1 MSTALVACALG
12 GPPSTR
18 VIHDKE
24 TVCATASTAGAEPLT
39 LTLHAYPGGR
49 VAEALAQK
57 QQGDLLLLS
66 GDLVLDEDGN
76 LPVLWARTLS
86 PSSPEIF
93 VNEAVIVGRLAG
105 EAKPSPSGKSAAR
118 SLAVNR
124 YAAGQEVTDWFKV
137 RGFGSCMERLLEAP
151 KGALVQITGVLE
163 QRLNKEGSPYMEVK
177 ARTVR
182 IHSKGGGS
190 RGNHA
195 AGTEAAGYDQADFQG
210 GQQPL
215 PTDWS

>member
-1 MSTALVACALG
+1 MSTAIVACALG

-24 TVCATASTAGAEPLT
+24 TVCATASTAGGEPLT
-39 LTLHAYPGGR
+39 LTLHAYPGGK
-49 VAEALAQK
+49 VAEALSKK
-57 QQGDLLLLS
+57 QQGDQLLLT

-76 LPVLWARTLS
+76 LPILWARTLS
-86 PSSPEIF
+86 PSSADIF

-105 EAKPSPSGKSAAR
+105 EAKPSPSGKSASR

-124 YAAGQEVTDWFKV
+124 YAAGAEVTDWFKV
-137 RGFGSCMERLLEAP
+137 RGFGYCMERLLEAP
-151 KGALVQITGVLE
+151 KGALVQVTGVLE
-163 QRLNKEGSPYMEVK
+163 QRLSKDANPYMEIK

-182 IHSKGGGS
+182 VHSKGGGS
-190 RGNHA
+190 RGNPA
-195 AGTEAAGYDQADFQG
+195 AGTAAAGYEQEDFQG
-210 GQQPL
+210 AQHEL